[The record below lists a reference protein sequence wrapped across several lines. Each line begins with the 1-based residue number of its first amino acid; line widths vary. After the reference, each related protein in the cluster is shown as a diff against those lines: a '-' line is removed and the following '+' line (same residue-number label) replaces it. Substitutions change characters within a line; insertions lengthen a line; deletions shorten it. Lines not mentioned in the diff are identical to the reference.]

1 MKLSQLTNGQLERLY
16 RVVYYRMI
24 RAQPGRDWSTLY
36 YYSPK
41 WYRTLKAIL
50 EEGNRRQIRLTD

>member
-50 EEGNRRQIRLTD
+50 EESNRRQMSLTD